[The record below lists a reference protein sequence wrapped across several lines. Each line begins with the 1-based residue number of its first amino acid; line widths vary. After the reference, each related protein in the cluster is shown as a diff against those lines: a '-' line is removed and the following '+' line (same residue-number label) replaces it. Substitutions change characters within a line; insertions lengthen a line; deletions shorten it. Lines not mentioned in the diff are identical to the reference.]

1 MIRILLLSF
10 ALLFTTAAQA
20 HEMVPAKPK
29 LEPSHIEGLSKATMT
44 MFNKR
49 ADVEYYELG
58 VFTEDWEGI
67 PFVSNYRVYKIPYL
81 SAVTFDVYIRN
92 EDRNRAVYICSRSKI
107 QKEDLNR
114 TAISSRICSK
124 IQR

>member
-1 MIRILLLSF
+1 MIRVLLLSF
-10 ALLFTTAAQA
+10 ALLFTTAVQA

-29 LEPSHIEGLSKATMT
+29 LEPSHIEGLSKTTMT

-92 EDRNRAVYICSRSKI
+92 EDRNKAVYICSRSKI